1 MDAVEFAKTMRKIC
15 RSHTS
20 CVECEFVKVQ
30 GHCGITNPEA
40 DHAGMVAVAERWA
53 KAHPEEAADA
63 TKPKQDEPCVK
74 TIPDN
79 LEGAIYR
86 AIASNKTRI
95 EKLEYDVSVVR
106 NNLAVLDDRI
116 YALREKVDHTPTME
130 PSQTPEPKR
139 TNKDV
144 LELMVAL
151 TDKVDRLAEK
161 IKVAE
166 KMIEE
171 SRFVTDATFGEVDER
186 FAEVDAQIE
195 RVDERITLCMQMKG
209 GTKKKNKRKR
219 KRKYALL
226 AVLPNVD
233 TSACPK
239 VLDMN
244 YKCDKRKLCAVCKH
258 EFWNEEVEG

>member
-1 MDAVEFAKTMRKIC
+1 MEALEFFQCYYAMCNYYESGCTGCEAQGMDCELTTDEPEKLVEAV
-15 RSHTS
+15 
-20 CVECEFVKVQ
+20 
-30 GHCGITNPEA
+30 
-40 DHAGMVAVAERWA
+40 ERWA

-144 LELMVAL
+144 LLAAFPRMVMDGDVPASCPRIM
-151 TDKVDRLAEK
+151 DRDIHIQHCAGRSCDECRHEYWLAE
-161 IKVAE
+161 A
-166 KMIEE
+166 
-171 SRFVTDATFGEVDER
+171 DE
-186 FAEVDAQIE
+186 
-195 RVDERITLCMQMKG
+195 
-209 GTKKKNKRKR
+209 N
-219 KRKYALL
+219 
-226 AVLPNVD
+226 
-233 TSACPK
+233 
-239 VLDMN
+239 
-244 YKCDKRKLCAVCKH
+244 
-258 EFWNEEVEG
+258 

>member
-1 MDAVEFAKTMRKIC
+1 MEPLEFFQCYYAMCNYYESGCTGCEAQGMDCELTTDEPEKLVEAV
-15 RSHTS
+15 
-20 CVECEFVKVQ
+20 
-30 GHCGITNPEA
+30 
-40 DHAGMVAVAERWA
+40 ERWA

-144 LELMVAL
+144 LLAAFPDACISPDGISDACPL
-151 TDKVDRLAEK
+151 SLDKHYDCNKFPNCLRCKRAHWLAESE
-161 IKVAE
+161 E
-166 KMIEE
+166 K
-171 SRFVTDATFGEVDER
+171 
-186 FAEVDAQIE
+186 
-195 RVDERITLCMQMKG
+195 
-209 GTKKKNKRKR
+209 
-219 KRKYALL
+219 
-226 AVLPNVD
+226 
-233 TSACPK
+233 
-239 VLDMN
+239 
-244 YKCDKRKLCAVCKH
+244 
-258 EFWNEEVEG
+258 

>member
-1 MDAVEFAKTMRKIC
+1 MDAVEFAKTMQKIC

-20 CVECEFVKVQ
+20 CAECEFVKIQ

-53 KAHPEEAADA
+53 REHVEEG
-63 TKPKQDEPCVK
+63 TE
-74 TIPDN
+74 
-79 LEGAIYR
+79 EE
-86 AIASNKTRI
+86 S
-95 EKLEYDVSVVR
+95 R
-106 NNLAVLDDRI
+106 N
-116 YALREKVDHTPTME
+116 
-130 PSQTPEPKR
+130 
-139 TNKDV
+139 V

-151 TDKVDRLAEK
+151 TEKVDRLAEK

-166 KMIEE
+166 NMIEE
-171 SRFVTDATFGEVDER
+171 SRCVTDATFGEVDER
-186 FAEVDAQIE
+186 FAEVDK
-195 RVDERITLCMQMKG
+195 RIALCMRMNG
-209 GTKKKNKRKR
+209 GETKKKRKR
-219 KRKYALL
+219 RRKYALL
-226 AVLPNVD
+226 AVLPHVD